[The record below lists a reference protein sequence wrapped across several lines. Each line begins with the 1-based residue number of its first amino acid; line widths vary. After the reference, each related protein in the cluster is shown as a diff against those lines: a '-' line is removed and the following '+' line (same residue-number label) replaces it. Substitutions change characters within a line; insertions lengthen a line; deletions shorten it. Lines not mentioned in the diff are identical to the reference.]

1 MVNITIKKV
10 RVKPRVAQAM
20 RRNSLEIE
28 EFSSGL
34 SPGLCLEGTVLG
46 GGTNERFLFR
56 VAPDLALV
64 IANNEEEGLV
74 AIGTTRFL

>member
-1 MVNITIKKV
+1 VVNITIKKV

-34 SPGLCLEGTVLG
+34 SPGLCLEGTVLD

-74 AIGTTRFL
+74 AIGTTSFL

>member
-1 MVNITIKKV
+1 
-10 RVKPRVAQAM
+10 M